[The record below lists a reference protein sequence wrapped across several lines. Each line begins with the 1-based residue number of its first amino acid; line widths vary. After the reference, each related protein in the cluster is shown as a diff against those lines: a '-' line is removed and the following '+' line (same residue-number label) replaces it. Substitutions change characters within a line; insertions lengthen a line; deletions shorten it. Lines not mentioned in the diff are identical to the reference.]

1 MGCEAYKDYVK
12 LVGHQLYYSSDK
24 KFATMKKVIK
34 LLLYSDM
41 NIIKNATSLAKMSL
55 NEHEN
60 EENIQ
65 KEKEK

>member
-1 MGCEAYKDYVK
+1 
-12 LVGHQLYYSSDK
+12 
-24 KFATMKKVIK
+24 MKKVIK